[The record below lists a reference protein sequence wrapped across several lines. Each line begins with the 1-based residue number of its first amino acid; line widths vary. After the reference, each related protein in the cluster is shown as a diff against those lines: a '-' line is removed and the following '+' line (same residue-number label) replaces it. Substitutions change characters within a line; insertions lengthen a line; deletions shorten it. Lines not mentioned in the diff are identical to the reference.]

1 RCDAAPP
8 LSPSSAISRKITEWA
23 ATISPTA
30 TATSTTPCS
39 PPSVTTSDA
48 SSAGSPLYSVS
59 AWPSYSLK
67 PLPCQP
73 EKSILHPRLDKIH
86 CASRGARVSRLLV
99 LKRPDQ
105 PSSRHAL
112 IW

>member
-1 RCDAAPP
+1 
-8 LSPSSAISRKITEWA
+8 
-23 ATISPTA
+23 SPTA

-73 EKSILHPRLDKIH
+73 EKSILHPRL
-86 CASRGARVSRLLV
+86 CANWPFGNGPAWEGWGQKKCRSETASYSRQNKVVERSMLMTIPAKEV
-99 LKRPDQ
+99 
-105 PSSRHAL
+105 
-112 IW
+112 